1 MYRTSLNNR
10 DRAVTI
16 ALVALVHAG
25 LAIALLNVSGH
36 LDLTPMQPAL
46 EIFDVR
52 SEPPPPP
59 IVEVVR
65 DADKDKPKKDEGA
78 ASAKNIK
85 SQATPVKRPEPRVVV
100 PATPP
105 IVTSPTPNTGAA
117 PTQGASNVVG
127 PGTGAGGVGTGT
139 GSGGSGGGS
148 GGGGGGGKP
157 TEVSILRKVDGNAY
171 PAAIRARWPRGGRI
185 FTRVRIS
192 PEGRVIQ
199 CDVLR
204 SFGDKNADDWTCA
217 LLRDRATFKPATDAS
232 GKPVAGWFGY
242 VQSDRDL

>member
-65 DADKDKPKKDEGA
+65 DADKD
-78 ASAKNIK
+78 
-85 SQATPVKRPEPRVVV
+85 
-100 PATPP
+100 
-105 IVTSPTPNTGAA
+105 
-117 PTQGASNVVG
+117 
-127 PGTGAGGVGTGT
+127 
-139 GSGGSGGGS
+139 
-148 GGGGGGGKP
+148 
-157 TEVSILRKVDGNAY
+157 
-171 PAAIRARWPRGGRI
+171 
-185 FTRVRIS
+185 
-192 PEGRVIQ
+192 
-199 CDVLR
+199 
-204 SFGDKNADDWTCA
+204 
-217 LLRDRATFKPATDAS
+217 
-232 GKPVAGWFGY
+232 
-242 VQSDRDL
+242 